1 MSLLTSMKISA
12 SGLAA
17 ESRRLEVVASNI
29 ANAET
34 TRTAEGGPYR
44 RKALV
49 FSEVLAKAGV
59 SRRPSLGGV
68 AVLAVAEDPTPPR
81 MVYNPG
87 HPDADESGFVAMPN
101 VDIVYEM
108 TDMITAARG
117 YEANIT
123 AFNSARSM
131 IARALEIGKV

>member
-1 MSLLTSMKISA
+1 MSLLSSMKISA

-29 ANAET
+29 ANAQT
-34 TRTAEGGPYR
+34 TRTADGGPYR
-44 RKALV
+44 RKTLV
-49 FSEVLAKAGV
+49 FAEVLARSGD
-59 SRRPSLGGV
+59 SRRASLGGV
-68 AVLAVAEDPTPPR
+68 AVTGVEQDPTPPR

-87 HPDADESGFVAMPN
+87 HPDADEKGYVAMPN

-108 TDMITAARG
+108 ADLITASRA
-117 YEANIT
+117 YEANVT

-131 IARALEIGKV
+131 AAKALEIGKV